1 VVGSSAL
8 SVFDYHFATSG
19 LNSFTA
25 KKAGVTL
32 SSAYYEDTLRP
43 KYVPAKNGNPKV
55 FVQLFFDKLTHQI
68 LGGAV
73 LSTYDVTAQGNVLA
87 LAIQQ
92 KMTLED
98 LAKADF
104 FFQPGFDRQWSL
116 LNLAAQQALGEEAF
130 VE

>member
-1 VVGSSAL
+1 MTPA
-8 SVFDYHFATSG
+8 FFAVK
-19 LNSFTA
+19 LFRPLVA
-25 KKAGVTL
+25 KC
-32 SSAYYEDTLRP
+32 
-43 KYVPAKNGNPKV
+43 
-55 FVQLFFDKLTHQI
+55 
-68 LGGAV
+68 
-73 LSTYDVTAQGNVLA
+73 